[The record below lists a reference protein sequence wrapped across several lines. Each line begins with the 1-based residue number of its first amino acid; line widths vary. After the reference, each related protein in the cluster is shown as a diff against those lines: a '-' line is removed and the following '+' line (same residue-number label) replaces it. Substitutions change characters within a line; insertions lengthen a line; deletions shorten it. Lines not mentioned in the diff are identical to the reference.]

1 MNRAKTTEAKL
12 RQETY
17 VFTGNEVS
25 GNRDRDIYGSED
37 KVEFHLDY
45 DPDGNPLAA
54 TICAP
59 AYRVDE
65 ILVFDED
72 GVQMDAEQVEVLV
85 YELLDDQLRFIERM
99 TGLGVEELGEEPA
112 LV

>member
-12 RQETY
+12 RQEDY

-25 GNRDRDIYGSED
+25 GNRDRDIYASDD
-37 KVEFHLDY
+37 KVELHLDY
-45 DPDGNPLAA
+45 DLDGNPLAA
-54 TICAP
+54 SISAP
-59 AYRVDE
+59 AYKVDE

-72 GVQMDAEQVEVLV
+72 GAQLDAEQVEVLV

-99 TGLGVEELGEEPA
+99 TGLGVEVESEEPA
-112 LV
+112 LA

>member
-1 MNRAKTTEAKL
+1 M
-12 RQETY
+12 
-17 VFTGNEVS
+17 
-25 GNRDRDIYGSED
+25 
-37 KVEFHLDY
+37 
-45 DPDGNPLAA
+45 
-54 TICAP
+54 
-59 AYRVDE
+59 DE